1 MKMHHQICTLQTC
14 QSLPGR
20 PAFIPLNRGKGTK
33 ALGLAYEKKV
43 GKALE
48 RIWPQGVRSGIWFE
62 FLDDRPRWCQV
73 DHFVVLPNQILL
85 VECKLAEKNSAWSQ
99 MRDLYAPILSRL
111 HPNRPVTRVQATK
124 ILRSGKRPIKDI
136 REALLWPGGEFLWHN
151 LG

>member
-1 MKMHHQICTLQTC
+1 MHHQIAVLQTC
-14 QSLPGR
+14 ASLPCR
-20 PAFIPLNRGKGTK
+20 PAFIPPQRGKGTK

-43 GKALE
+43 GKLLAKH
-48 RIWPQGVRSGIWFE
+48 WPGRLRSGVWFE

-85 VECKLAEKNSAWSQ
+85 VECKLAEKASAWSQ

-111 HPNRPVTRVQATK
+111 YPNRPVTRVQATK

-136 REALLWPGGEFLWHN
+136 REALLWPGGEFLWHF
-151 LG
+151 LT